1 MGIIEDRLCIFDT
14 CDNGRP
20 RGIWVIKNYN
30 VKPSWELLP
39 DDYEMKDNVVHHM
52 KMITDCDHMKMTFFC
67 DDNILLSGDVKYI
80 ESPIFVQTLV
90 SPYSNNEKSSHTK
103 NKNREVKDN
112 RNIKEVYNLKDGETE
127 RKKRKRKG
135 SRNRKKNGSKEKREI
150 DENREVCLIIDDR
163 PNSNL
168 TSKQAKEKIA
178 SKGIQVSKRKLC
190 DSYDMFYAD
199 KRVVPFLPKLLG
211 KHFFRSRKLP
221 LGVDLGHSER
231 GFKVGLLSLRHLAR
245 YGSQSRRLSS
255 LASSSAR
262 CKECFPPWTR
272 VDTESKLGA
281 DGTPVSHPTLY
292 RSLVGALQCLTFTR
306 HDFSYAVQQLYSSS
320 TSYLVAYSDAD
331 WAGCPTTRRSTLGYC
346 WSSKRQYTLSR
357 SSVEAEYRGVD
368 NAVVE
373 TSWLRNLLREL
384 HSLLHMATIVYCD
397 NVSAVYLSSNP
408 VQHQRSKHIEIDIHF
423 VRDQVAK
430 GLVLVLHAPSRYQYA
445 DIFTKGLPFAL
456 FDEFR
461 TSLSVLRPPAPTARV
476 VKEVLLRL
484 TVKDLCQCKSVCKSW
499 YSLISSPY
507 FVKLHLKL
515 ICKKED
521 KNNKQHRNKR
531 ITVISGCGISN
542 GCYYTLKIE
551 GSSNGLVCISSLN
564 QLFLTNP
571 STREFQELQ
580 KPPILPEMW
589 KCYGFG
595 YDSST
600 DDYKLVTVTYHLSNG
615 ALAHTLSLK
624 SNAWKH
630 FGHVNYS
637 FYDNKPGILF
647 NGALHWF
654 WFDAN
659 YTRDRKALIV
669 SFDLAKEEFIEIPQ
683 PDDPRYDWS
692 YGSRLG
698 IIEDRLCIFHERDD
712 RRPFRIWV
720 MKNYNVKPSWEL
732 LPDHYKMKDNVVQ
745 YMEMIMDCDHKKK
758 PTFFCDDKMWRSRYA
773 SCIGYPLFV
782 QTLVSPYS
790 NNGKSSHTKNKN
802 RGVKDNRDIEE
813 VYDLKDEETER
824 KKRKDSRNIYKDE
837 REKREIDEIREG

>member
-1 MGIIEDRLCIFDT
+1 
-14 CDNGRP
+14 
-20 RGIWVIKNYN
+20 
-30 VKPSWELLP
+30 
-39 DDYEMKDNVVHHM
+39 MK
-52 KMITDCDHMKMTFFC
+52 T
-67 DDNILLSGDVKYI
+67 
-80 ESPIFVQTLV
+80 
-90 SPYSNNEKSSHTK
+90 SSTK
-103 NKNREVKDN
+103 
-112 RNIKEVYNLKDGETE
+112 
-127 RKKRKRKG
+127 
-135 SRNRKKNGSKEKREI
+135 
-150 DENREVCLIIDDR
+150 

-231 GFKVGLLSLRHLAR
+231 GFKFGLLSLRHLAW

-272 VDTESKLGA
+272 VDTKSKLGA
-281 DGTPVSHPTLY
+281 DGTLVSHPTLY
-292 RSLVGALQCLTFTR
+292 RSLVGGFYSISHSLDTIFRMRFSRFIFICMICHKRNLRYVRGTF
-306 HDFSYAVQQLYSSS
+306 DYGLELYSSS
-320 TSYLVAYSDAD
+320 TSYIVAYSDAD

-357 SSVEAEYRGVD
+357 SSIEAEYRGVA
-368 NAVVE
+368 NAVVK

-384 HSLLHMATIVYCD
+384 PPLYIWPLLFIVIM
-397 NVSAVYLSSNP
+397 S
-408 VQHQRSKHIEIDIHF
+408 
-423 VRDQVAK
+423 VAK
-430 GLVLVLHAPSRYQYA
+430 GLVLVLHAPSHYQYA

-683 PDDPRYDWS
+683 PNDPRYDWS

-837 REKREIDEIREG
+837 REKREIHEIREG